1 MFELDIGVGERVL
14 IVFVVTRITRSGM
27 LQA

>member
-1 MFELDIGVGERVL
+1 MFELDTGVGERVV
-14 IVFVVTRITRSGM
+14 IVFVVTWITRSGM

>member
-1 MFELDIGVGERVL
+1 MFELDTGVGERVV
-14 IVFVVTRITRSGM
+14 IVFVVTGITRSGM